1 MAREELARFLRDR
14 REGLCPHEL
23 GLPTSTPRRT
33 PGLRRE
39 EVAELAHMSVD
50 YYTRLEQARGPRPS
64 PRILDALAQA
74 LRLVPAERSHLFRL
88 AGSSLPPGTH
98 AVQRV
103 RPQVAGMLR
112 RLPETGAIVTDAAY
126 GVVAWN
132 PLAQALLG
140 DDLGRGTTNLA
151 RRRFLGQGRSY
162 ESSSAERFGHIVV
175 ARLRRAADRYPH
187 DARLAGLLSELR
199 SGSEE
204 FRQIW
209 ETRPVHA
216 PGHRTKV
223 LDHPTAGRL
232 RLNCDVLLV
241 PEDDQEVV
249 LMTADPGS
257 PSARTLRGL
266 AARLDRVAVDAAEL
280 GSCEQEPVPHRRRR

>member
-1 MAREELARFLRDR
+1 MAREELARFLRER
-14 REGLCPHEL
+14 REGLRPHAI
-23 GLPTSTPRRT
+23 GLPASTPRRT

-64 PRILDALAQA
+64 PRILDTLAQA
-74 LRLVPAERSHLFRL
+74 LRLTPAERSHLFRL
-88 AGSSLPPGTH
+88 AGSSVPPGTS

-103 RPQVAGMLR
+103 RPQVARMLR

-132 PLAQALLG
+132 PLARALLG
-140 DDLGRGTTNLA
+140 DDLGCETTNLA
-151 RRRFLGQGRSY
+151 QRRFLGQGRLY
-162 ESSSAERFGHIVV
+162 ESSSAEEFGHIVV
-175 ARLRRAADRYPH
+175 ARLRRAATRYPR
-187 DARLAGLLSELR
+187 DAQLAALVTELR

-209 ETRPVHA
+209 EARPVHA
-216 PGHRTKV
+216 PGHRTKT
-223 LDHPTAGRL
+223 LDHPSAGTM

-257 PSARTLRGL
+257 PSARTLRRI
-266 AARLDRVAVDAAEL
+266 AARVARTSEGL
-280 GSCEQEPVPHRRRR
+280 THRRSL

>member
-1 MAREELARFLRDR
+1 MARQELAHFLRDR
-14 REGLCPHEL
+14 RAGLRPHEI
-23 GLPTSTPRRT
+23 GLPATGTARRT

-39 EVAELAHMSVD
+39 EMAELAHMSVD

-64 PRILDALAQA
+64 ARILDALAQA
-74 LRLVPAERSHLFRL
+74 LRLTPAERSHLFRL
-88 AGSSLPPGTH
+88 AGTSAAPGIG
-98 AVQRV
+98 AVRRV
-103 RPQVAGMLR
+103 RPHVARMLE

-132 PLAQALLG
+132 PLAQTLFG
-140 DDLGRGTTNLA
+140 GDLGGGTTNLA
-151 RRRFLGQGRSY
+151 RRRFLGQGRTY
-162 ESSSAERFGHIVV
+162 ESSGTEEFGHIVV

-187 DARLAGLLSELR
+187 DPELTALLAELHA
-199 SGSEE
+199 GSEE

-216 PGHRTKV
+216 PGHRTKT
-223 LDHPTAGRL
+223 LDHPESGTL

-249 LMTADPGS
+249 LITADPGS
-257 PSARTLRGL
+257 PAARTLHRL
-266 AARLDRVAVDAAEL
+266 AGQTA
-280 GSCEQEPVPHRRRR
+280 